1 MNERN
6 GIKDIVG
13 TVSHMKKKGTFKILI
28 IVLAVGALLFIIGG
42 FLTADNEKD
51 SDGIDD
57 EKAELIGF
65 FEYKELLEGEIE
77 SLCLGVYGVKSAKA
91 AVFFEDVGG
100 SVYAKNEHSS
110 SGDTLKSEYVIIGS
124 GSNAHAL
131 YLGESLPKLSGIGVV
146 CDTDMDEGKRLEIL
160 SLLSSAYGL
169 PMTRIYVSE
178 AGG

>member
-1 MNERN
+1 MDERN

-13 TVSHMKKKGTFKILI
+13 TVSHMKKKGTLKILI
-28 IVLAVGALLFIIGG
+28 IVLVLGALLFIVGSVLSSMDDKEG
-42 FLTADNEKD
+42 KTENDDGEK
-51 SDGIDD
+51 
-57 EKAELIGF
+57 LIGF
-65 FEYKELLEGEIE
+65 FDYKEMIESEIE
-77 SLCLGVYGVKSAKA
+77 SLCLGISGVRSAKA

-100 SVYAKNEHSS
+100 SIYAKNEHSS
-110 SGDTLKSEYVIIGS
+110 NGDSLKSEYVIIGS

-146 CDTDMDEGKRLEIL
+146 CDTDMSEEKRLEIL

-178 AGG
+178 AG